1 MTEAAITSPAVA
13 KPRAA
18 PVPLTVAEWAHD
30 VLALDDLGGAPL
42 IFSAHD
48 KRHRHAASGQSFA
61 ERVHPFEGKP
71 DVYVSTG
78 TFAPGGDRKA
88 ENARRFKSVFI
99 DLDCEPDKANKYQ
112 SKAAAFQAFGA
123 FAKRTGLHPTHI
135 VDSGRG
141 IHAYWA
147 LDESVDAATYKALS
161 ARVLTLARREGLMID
176 PAVMDDAARIM
187 RLPGTINSKNVA
199 PCVAY
204 RRPKTPYTLA
214 EIEALLPEPEVVTA
228 PGARFSGAQTAIN
241 ADVIGGTDFPPSDL
255 AQIVAGCPAM
265 AEIAAVKGDV
275 PEPQWRAMLG
285 LVKHAADGETWAH
298 ELSSGCTSYDPDE
311 TKRKLDAWAT
321 GPTTCA
327 EFGKYTKACDGCAH
341 KGKITSPIVLG
352 RAAPT
357 PGEVAAATAAAPEWV
372 AELNER
378 YAVVRIGATVQI
390 LDAKTPTETA
400 GGVKHGP
407 GWLTVAAFQQMH
419 RGRLAPVEKPGDKAK
434 GLADQWLSH
443 PQRRQFE
450 GAVFAPGEVVPA
462 SVLNLYAGPGVEPT
476 QGDVSLWLAAL
487 TAVAPDPATRAYVLN
502 WLAMKVQNPGSV
514 PGTILLVTG
523 VKGCGKNSLCEPIVR
538 IFGAHG
544 RVFDDAEQ
552 IAGRFTGH
560 LQTVAF
566 AILDEALFAGNREQ
580 GDRIK
585 SRVTATSMTYESKGL
600 TPIQGV
606 NRCAYVS
613 LTNHTH
619 VWQAT
624 IDERRAVVVEAG
636 NSLVG
641 DRAFWTSY
649 HAWLNGPGP
658 AALLNYLQD
667 LDVSKF
673 DPRAI
678 PQGEALRRQIE
689 RTALREPATAWWHT
703 VLSEGVIVARNG
715 LRMVLAIDEPT
726 AIDKSHLREAFE
738 AAGPVGLRR
747 PGDWDQ
753 AMRKL
758 RTWVGVSG
766 IGERRAREGAD
777 RVRLLVLP
785 PLGTLRAAFAQA
797 TGVRFDDLPDAA

>member
-1 MTEAAITSPAVA
+1 VTAATTAAQATKPAA
-13 KPRAA
+13 SA
-18 PVPLTVAEWAHD
+18 PVPHPVAEWAQD
-30 VLALDDLGGAPL
+30 VLASDDPGGAPL
-42 IFSAHD
+42 IFTLSD
-48 KRHRHAASGQSFA
+48 KRHRHAAPGQGFA
-61 ERVHPFEGKP
+61 ERVKPFESKP
-71 DVYVSTG
+71 DVYFSAG
-78 TFAPGGDRKA
+78 TFAPGDARKA

-112 SKAAAFQAFGA
+112 SKAVALRAGGGFS
-123 FAKRTGLHPTHI
+123 KLTGLHPTHI

-141 IHAYWA
+141 IHFYYA
-147 LDESVDAATYKALS
+147 LTESVDASTYKGLS
-161 ARVLTLARREGLMID
+161 ARVLALANREGLMID

-187 RLPGTINSKNVA
+187 RLPGTVNSKNDA

-204 RRPKTPYTLA
+204 RRPRALYTLA
-214 EIEALLPEPEVVTA
+214 EIEALLPEAA
-228 PGARFSGAQTAIN
+228 PSARDMSVN
-241 ADVIGGTDFPPSDL
+241 ADVTSSGKEFPPSDL
-255 AQIVAGCPAM
+255 AKVVAECPAM

-285 LVKHAADGETWAH
+285 LVKHVANGENWAH
-298 ELSSGCTSYDPDE
+298 ELSSGYPSYDPDE
-311 TKRKLDAWAT
+311 TKRKIDAWAA

-327 EFGKYTKACDGCAH
+327 EFSKHTKACDGCAH

-357 PGEVAAATAAAPEWV
+357 LAEVAAPVPEWA
-372 AELNER
+372 AELNAR
-378 YAVVRIGATVQI
+378 YAVVRIGATVQV
-390 LDAKTPTETA
+390 LDAETPTETA

-419 RGRLAPVEKPGDKAK
+419 RGRFAPVEKPVDKAK
-434 GLADQWLSH
+434 SLTDAWLSH

-462 SVLNLYAGPGVEPT
+462 SVLNLYAGHGVEPV
-476 QGDVSLWLAAL
+476 QGDVSLWLEVLA
-487 TAVAPDPATRAYVLN
+487 AVAPDAATRAYVLN
-502 WLAMKVQNPGSV
+502 WLATKVQNPGSV

-523 VKGCGKNSLCEPIVR
+523 AKGCGKNSLFEPVVR

-585 SRVTATSMTYESKGL
+585 SRVTATSMSYESKGL

-606 NRCAYVS
+606 NRCAYAS

-636 NSLVG
+636 NSRIG
-641 DRAFWTSY
+641 NRAFWTRY

-658 AALLNYLQD
+658 AALLFYLQS
-667 LDVSKF
+667 LDVSQF
-673 DPRAI
+673 DPREI
-678 PQGEALRRQIE
+678 PKGEALRRQIE
-689 RTALREPATAWWHT
+689 HTTLREPAAAWWHT
-703 VLSEGVIVARNG
+703 VLSEGIVIASNG
-715 LRMVLAIDEPT
+715 IRMALSTVEPT
-726 AIDKSHLREAFE
+726 AIDKSHLREAFQ
-738 AAGPVGLRR
+738 ASQPNGLRR
-747 PGDWDQ
+747 PGDWAQ
-753 AMRKL
+753 TMRKL
-758 RTWVGVSG
+758 KAWAGATG
-766 IGERRAREGAD
+766 IGERKVRDSGD

-785 PLGTLRAAFAQA
+785 PLGALREAFAEA
-797 TGVRFDDLPDAA
+797 TGVRFDELGAA